1 MIRANLRLVVNI
13 AKNYTGRGL
22 SLGDLVAEGNLG
34 LLRGVE
40 GFDPEMGSRFST
52 YASWWIKQAI
62 KRSLMNS
69 VQPVHI
75 PAYMVEMVAKWK
87 QAQTFLEDKLGRQPS
102 VEEMAEHLDLP
113 ERKMLMIK
121 RAVRAFN
128 AGSQSSNPDQAASLA
143 EVLADPRTPAPH
155 ENVFSEAESE
165 LIQRLLDRVDKREA
179 TILSMR
185 FSLEEG
191 DDVGERFIES
201 LDEIDRTI
209 FQLSTGMGT
218 DLNERTQPEAI
229 AQQVGLG
236 IDEVERR
243 ALLLDDRYEQ
253 FIARATPKTL
263 KEIGQR
269 IGLTRERVRQIEN
282 EALKKLGQLLA
293 EEV

>member
-143 EVLADPRTPAPH
+143 EVLADPRTPANAPNRSAAWRSSADDAASDTSDC
-155 ENVFSEAESE
+155 ETSCFSSIACSHVGCQHLLVHHQAADASHPAPAEDVVYSPRWHR
-165 LIQRLLDRVDKREA
+165 QAGPRLTASAASGRCAPAPE
-179 TILSMR
+179 
-185 FSLEEG
+185 
-191 DDVGERFIES
+191 
-201 LDEIDRTI
+201 
-209 FQLSTGMGT
+209 QGT
-218 DLNERTQPEAI
+218 
-229 AQQVGLG
+229 
-236 IDEVERR
+236 
-243 ALLLDDRYEQ
+243 
-253 FIARATPKTL
+253 IARDDPPVEPGGSL
-263 KEIGQR
+263 
-269 IGLTRERVRQIEN
+269 V
-282 EALKKLGQLLA
+282 
-293 EEV
+293 VM